1 MKYFNNFT
9 ELMEQK
15 VVPIY
20 HYLRLDGNSKG
31 GNRKIFACFYY
42 KSSVWK
48 IHSDTHIREL
58 KKALTDIQQN
68 NDPFIIA
75 KTQSN
80 RICLELRKELA
91 SSPKHIYIYLY
102 K

>member
-1 MKYFNNFT
+1 MREIIKFRGKIKGFSKFQDDLHDDP
-9 ELMEQK
+9 EL
-15 VVPIY
+15 Y
-20 HYLRLDGNSKG
+20 D
-31 GNRKIFACFYY
+31 
-42 KSSVWK
+42 
-48 IHSDTHIREL
+48 IREL